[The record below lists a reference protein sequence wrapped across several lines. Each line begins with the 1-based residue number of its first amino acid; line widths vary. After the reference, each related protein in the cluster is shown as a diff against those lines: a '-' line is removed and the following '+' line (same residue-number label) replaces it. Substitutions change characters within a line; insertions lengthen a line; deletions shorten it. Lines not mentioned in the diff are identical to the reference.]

1 MHLDGVQ
8 RIEVVERECL
18 DRLQGRQVVQDQGV
32 EAEKAVEGVVGDHLW
47 GNKQISTVDRI
58 VTSSS
63 SIISNT
69 VKRARSSYNR
79 WSRLSKNSSSS
90 NIKTRSS
97 NLKTTAIATTKTLA
111 AAAT

>member
-47 GNKQISTVDRI
+47 GNKQIS
-58 VTSSS
+58 
-63 SIISNT
+63 
-69 VKRARSSYNR
+69 RSHCDEQQQHYQQHPQTR
-79 WSRLSKNSSSS
+79 QKQTQELEQ
-90 NIKTRSS
+90 IKQEQQQ
-97 NLKTTAIATTKTLA
+97 
-111 AAAT
+111 